1 MKSLK
6 SKIPVKSSCNPWPW
20 AIILTFVIFISG
32 TVGLVVMACSQKVDL
47 VSANYYEQELKFQG
61 QLDRMKRTS
70 QLGAQAGV
78 SYDAA
83 QKRITISLPPAQ
95 ARQEVRG
102 QIQLYRPAQASL
114 DRQLTLQ
121 PDASGMQS
129 LDASALKPGLWKIRV
144 SWTVGQQDYFIDQKI
159 VIPGKAA

>member
-1 MKSLK
+1 MKS
-6 SKIPVKSSCNPWPW
+6 SYNPWPW

-83 QKRITISLPPAQ
+83 QKRITISLPPEQ

-114 DRQLTLQ
+114 DRQLALQ

>member
-1 MKSLK
+1 MKLPS
-6 SKIPVKSSCNPWPW
+6 NPWPW
-20 AIILTFVIFISG
+20 AIILTFVVFISG

-61 QLDRMKRTS
+61 QLERMKRTA
-70 QLGAQAGV
+70 QLGAQAAV

-83 QKRITISLPPAQ
+83 QKRITIALPPEQ
-95 ARQEVRG
+95 ARHELRG
-102 QIQLYRPAQASL
+102 QIQLYRPAQANL

-121 PDASGMQS
+121 PDAGGVQS

-159 VIPGKAA
+159 VIPRKAA